1 MTPQLQAIK
10 MDETNTETTNPAWKT
25 LYRIGGMA
33 ALGTVLVGLV
43 EIGITFLPGG
53 NTPYKT
59 VFDWFTLFQNNWFMG
74 LRNLGLLNIFFYA
87 LDIPIFFALYGAHR
101 KANQTLAALAM
112 IVSFIGVAVF
122 YATNRAFAMLDIS
135 NQYALATTEAQRS
148 ILAAA
153 GQAMLSVGQSHTPG
167 TFIAFFLSEFASLL
181 ISVVMLRDKLFSKAN
196 AYVGFLCFTFLL
208 IFEVCTSFV
217 PALQGVAMI
226 LAMLGGILSLVW
238 EILVALKLFRL
249 GQNTQG

>member
-1 MTPQLQAIK
+1 MITQLQAIK
-10 MDETNTETTNPAWKT
+10 MDETNTETTNPSWRT
-25 LYRIGGMA
+25 LYRVGGMA

-59 VFDWFTLFQNNWFMG
+59 VFDWFTHFQNNSFMG
-74 LRNLGLLNIFFYA
+74 LRNLGLLNILFCS

-101 KANQTLAALAM
+101 KASQTLAALAM

-167 TFIAFFLSEFASLL
+167 TFIAFFLSEVASLL

-196 AYVGFLCFTFLL
+196 GYVGLVCFTFLL
-208 IFEVCTSFV
+208 VFEVCASFV

-226 LAMLGGILSLVW
+226 FAMLGGILSLVW
-238 EILVALKLFRL
+238 EILVAQKLFHL
-249 GQNTQG
+249 GQNTKG

>member
-1 MTPQLQAIK
+1 MTTPMQAIK
-10 MDETNTETTNPAWKT
+10 MDETNTETTNPAWRT

-74 LRNLGLLNIFFYA
+74 LRNLGLLNILFYA

-101 KANQTLAALAM
+101 KTSQTLAALAM

-167 TFIAFFLSEFASLL
+167 TFIAFFLSESASLL

-196 AYVGFLCFTFLL
+196 AYVGFLGFTFML

-238 EILVALKLFRL
+238 EILVALKLFHL
-249 GQNTQG
+249 GQNTKG

>member
-1 MTPQLQAIK
+1 MTTQLQAIK
-10 MDETNTETTNPAWKT
+10 TDETNTETANPAWRT
-25 LYRIGGMA
+25 LYKVGGMA

-59 VFDWFTLFQNNWFMG
+59 VFDWFTLFQNNSFMG
-74 LRNLGLLNIFFYA
+74 LRNLGLLNILFYA

-101 KANQTLAALAM
+101 KTSQTLAALAM

-196 AYVGFLCFTFLL
+196 AYVGFLGFTFML

-226 LAMLGGILSLVW
+226 FAMLGGILSLVW
-238 EILVALKLFRL
+238 EILVALKLFHL
-249 GQNTQG
+249 GQNTKG

>member
-1 MTPQLQAIK
+1 MDSLTSNQLSSGSADQ
-10 MDETNTETTNPAWKT
+10 NWRN
-25 LYRIGGMA
+25 LYKIGGIA
-33 ALGTVLVGLV
+33 ALGTVLVGV
-43 EIGITFLPGG
+43 TEMGITFLPGG
-53 NTPYKT
+53 NAAFTT

-74 LRNLGLLNIFFYA
+74 LRNLGLLNILFYA

-101 KANQTLAALAM
+101 KTSQTLAGLA
-112 IVSFIGVAVF
+112 IIISFIGVAVF

-135 NQYALATTEAQRS
+135 NQYVLATTEAQRS

-181 ISVVMLRDKLFSKAN
+181 ISVVILQGKLFSKTN
-196 AYVGFLCFTFLL
+196 AYVGFIGFSFML
-208 IFEVCTSFV
+208 IFEICASFV

-226 LAMLGGILSLVW
+226 FAMLGGILSLVW
-238 EILVALKLFRL
+238 EILVAQKLFHL
-249 GQNTQG
+249 AQNKKG

>member
-1 MTPQLQAIK
+1 MTIQMQAIK
-10 MDETNTETTNPAWKT
+10 MDETNTETTHPAWRT
-25 LYRIGGMA
+25 LYKVAGMA

-53 NTPYKT
+53 NTAYKT
-59 VFDWFTLFQNNWFMG
+59 VFDWFTLFQNNPFMG
-74 LRNLGLLNIFFYA
+74 LRNLGLLNILFCA
-87 LDIPIFFALYGAHR
+87 LDIPTFFALYGAHR
-101 KANQTLAALAM
+101 KASQTLAALAM

-135 NQYALATTEAQRS
+135 NQYALATTDGQRA

-167 TFIAFFLSEFASLL
+167 TFMAFFLSEMASLL
-181 ISVVMLRDKLFSKAN
+181 MSAVMLRDRIFSKAN

-208 IFEVCTSFV
+208 IFEICTSFV
-217 PALQGVAMI
+217 PAWQGVAMI

-238 EILVALKLFRL
+238 EILVAQKLFLL
-249 GQNTQG
+249 GQNTKG

>member
-1 MTPQLQAIK
+1 MNCKSIVDVQAL
-10 MDETNTETTNPAWKT
+10 NPNPGEA
-25 LYRIGGMA
+25 LYKIGGIA

-53 NTPYKT
+53 NTAYKT

-74 LRNLGLLNIFFYA
+74 LRNLGLLNLFFYA

-101 KANQTLAALAM
+101 KTSQTLAALAM

-167 TFIAFFLSEFASLL
+167 TFIAFFLSEVCEPPDICCDVTRQAFQQSKC
-181 ISVVMLRDKLFSKAN
+181 LR
-196 AYVGFLCFTFLL
+196 G
-208 IFEVCTSFV
+208 
-217 PALQGVAMI
+217 
-226 LAMLGGILSLVW
+226 
-238 EILVALKLFRL
+238 LFRFYVHAYL
-249 GQNTQG
+249 

>member
-1 MTPQLQAIK
+1 
-10 MDETNTETTNPAWKT
+10 MDEKMKSMNSNPLSSGSADQNWKS
-25 LYRIGGMA
+25 LYKIGGFA
-33 ALGTVLVGLV
+33 ALGTVLVGLI

-53 NTPYKT
+53 NTAYKT

-74 LRNLGLLNIFFYA
+74 LRNLGLLNILFYA
-87 LDIPIFFALYGAHR
+87 LDIPIFFALFGAHR
-101 KANQTLAALAM
+101 KTNQTLAALAM

-167 TFIAFFLSEFASLL
+167 TFMAFFLSESASLL
-181 ISVVMLRDKLFSKAN
+181 ISVVMLREKLFSKVN
-196 AYVGFLCFTFLL
+196 AYAGFLGFTFML
-208 IFEVCTSFV
+208 IFEVCASFM
-217 PALQGVAMI
+217 PAMQGVSMIFAMV
-226 LAMLGGILSLVW
+226 GGILSLVW
-238 EILVALKLFRL
+238 EILVAIKLFHL
-249 GQNTQG
+249 AQNTKG